1 MGKIKSKKSEENA
14 WQTIELSTEEYTFIE
29 HFEAAM
35 QAQLIMNQELLRDY
49 LNTIAAR
56 NGLDAKDTLEFD
68 IEPGDTTIRI
78 RKITAA

>member
-14 WQTIELSTEEYTFIE
+14 WQTVELSTEEYSFIE
-29 HFEAAM
+29 HFDAAM

-49 LNTIAAR
+49 LNTIASR
-56 NGLDAKDTLEFD
+56 NGLDPNDTLEFNV
-68 IEPGDTTIRI
+68 EPGETTIRI